1 KAAVFKTG
9 SPMTTVV
16 HAPTANGTPTPTRNA
31 VPITLSAQKKKV
43 NGINSARLA
52 WSGATSANIDV
63 YRNSVLI
70 ATTPNDG
77 QYNDSTGDTGQ
88 AQYVYQV
95 CEAGTGTCSNDVT
108 VTFRH

>member
-1 KAAVFKTG
+1 
-9 SPMTTVV
+9 MTTAIQ
-16 HAPTANGTPTPTRNA
+16 APTANATPTPTPTA
-31 VPITLSAQKKKV
+31 GPITLSARKKKI
-43 NGINSARLA
+43 NGINSARLT

-63 YRNSVLI
+63 YRNDVLI

-77 QYNDSTGDTGQ
+77 QYSDSTGDTGQ
-88 AQYVYQV
+88 AQYVYRV